1 MLSLKLFSLPL
12 LLVVMIAALTGC
24 NDNATTETEAPA
36 PQVAIEVIQPQVL
49 SVSETLP
56 GRVTALHTA
65 EIRPQVS
72 GIIQR
77 RLFEQGAEI
86 KKGMPLFQINAAP
99 FEAEV
104 ASAQAGLLRARA
116 ANDKAQQQAARL
128 RPLMKTGAVSRQSY
142 DDAIANARQAA
153 ADVAQASAA
162 LRRKELDLSFATVE
176 APISGRIDQALVSEG
191 AYVTASDSAPL
202 ARIYQTDPVYVDV
215 HQPAEVYHQLRQQA
229 ASQQNTAT
237 SVPVKVLLPGGAVY
251 PQPGRI
257 LFSGI
262 SVDTATGDVMV
273 RIQVSNPNRELLP
286 GMFVRVEIPRQ
297 HYDDAL
303 MVPQQAVSYQEGKT
317 VLWVVDNQQQAR
329 QINVRVGELTH
340 GAWRIAEGLP
350 AGSRVVVQGMDK
362 LSNGNKVAAVIS
374 TASPATLTMKAGE

>member
-1 MLSLKLFSLPL
+1 MLSLKHFSLPL
-12 LLVVMIAALTGC
+12 LLVALIAALTGC
-24 NDNATTETEAPA
+24 DEKAIKEAEAPA
-36 PQVAIEVIQPQVL
+36 PQVAIAVIQPQVL
-49 SVSETLP
+49 SVNETLP
-56 GRVTALHTA
+56 GRVNALHTA

-128 RPLMKTGAVSRQSY
+128 RPLMKTGAVSRQSF
-142 DDAIANARQAA
+142 DEAIANARQAA

-191 AYVTASDSAPL
+191 AYVTASDSTPL
-202 ARIYQTDPVYVDV
+202 ARIYQTDPIYVDV
-215 HQPAEVYHQLRQQA
+215 HQPAEVYHALRQQA
-229 ASQQNTAT
+229 ATHQDAAAGL
-237 SVPVKVLLPGGAVY
+237 PVNVLLPGGTVY

-257 LFSGI
+257 LFSGM

-273 RIQVSNPNRELLP
+273 RIEVSNPDRELLP
-286 GMFVRVEIPRQ
+286 GMFVRVEIPRR
-297 HYDDAL
+297 HYEDAL
-303 MVPQQAVSYQEGKT
+303 LVPQQAVSHQQGNA
-317 VLWVVDNQQQAR
+317 VLWVVDDQQQAR
-329 QINVRVGELTH
+329 QIKVRVGELTH
-340 GAWRIAEGLP
+340 GAYRIAEGLP

-362 LSNGNKVAAVIS
+362 LGNGMKVAAVIS
-374 TASPATLTMKAGE
+374 TATPANLTMKAGE

>member
-1 MLSLKLFSLPL
+1 MLIRKLFSLPL
-12 LLVVMIAALTGC
+12 LLVTLIAALTGC
-24 NDNATTETEAPA
+24 DEKAMTETEAPA
-36 PQVAIEVIQPQVL
+36 PQVAIKVIQPQVL

-56 GRVTALHTA
+56 GRVNALHTA

-86 KKGMPLFQINAAP
+86 KKGTPLFQINAAP

-104 ASAQAGLLRARA
+104 ASAQASLLSARA

-128 RPLMKTGAVSRQSY
+128 RSLIKTGAVSRQSF
-142 DDAIANARQAA
+142 DEAIANARQAA
-153 ADVAQASAA
+153 ADVAQASAV
-162 LRRKELDLSFATVE
+162 LRRRELDLSFATVE

-191 AYVTASDSAPL
+191 AYVTASDSTPL
-202 ARIYQTDPVYVDV
+202 ARIYQTDPIYVDV

-229 ASQQNTAT
+229 VSQQDSAAG
-237 SVPVKVLLPGGAVY
+237 VPVKILLPGGAVY
-251 PQPGRI
+251 QQPGRI
-257 LFSGI
+257 LFSGM
-262 SVDTATGDVMV
+262 SVDTATGEVMV

-297 HYDDAL
+297 HYEDAL
-303 MVPQQAVSYQEGKT
+303 MVPQQAVSHQEGRA
-317 VLWVVDNQQQAR
+317 VLWVVDDRQQAR
-329 QINVRVGELTH
+329 QISVRVGELTH
-340 GAWRIAEGLP
+340 GAYRIADGLP

-362 LSNGNKVAAVIS
+362 ISNGTKVAAVIS